1 MVTIQEIKEIL
12 KKRHITYQQLSDK
25 TGISL
30 GALKAIFR
38 GQTLTPRIDTLEV
51 KRKKSPQKGGLH
63 FLLSNLFWWCQN
75 ALDTPTRHKRSIAM
89 RTCCQARKI

>member
-30 GALKAIFR
+30 GALKSIFR
-38 GQTLTPRIDTLEV
+38 GQTESFIKLLCRKTL
-51 KRKKSPQKGGLH
+51 RRFQK
-63 FLLSNLFWWCQN
+63 
-75 ALDTPTRHKRSIAM
+75 
-89 RTCCQARKI
+89 